1 MCFSLEYDPTN
12 ASIIDLS
19 ARRDGNTRGTDRG
32 RGRGGRG
39 GLARGRGGRSEFS
52 AVGPSDDP
60 TNTTLVVENIPD
72 EKFNEQAIRE
82 YFAEFGNIE
91 EVTMQGFKKQ
101 LALIRY
107 DDHEAAKRAWSSP
120 KAVFDN
126 RFVKVYW
133 YKPEKAAKTETNGA
147 ARKDFTDTPMIDR
160 EEIERRQ
167 AELQRQHEERMRKRQ
182 ELEEARKALEKQRE
196 ELLKRQQEEKAKL
209 MAKLGKPL
217 DTETKKEPG
226 QGEETVSEQTK
237 ALRAELAALE
247 EEAKSLG
254 IDPNASSPPATRGRG
269 RGYGYPGSYYRG
281 RGGFPPRGR
290 GYDPTYRGGFRGRG
304 GFPRGRG
311 GVLRLDN
318 RPKRVAVSGVEFT
331 PERDEALR
339 QYLIVCLPSLSDAI
353 PDRLMNLQ
361 GIGEYESIDP
371 NPERSDSLIV
381 SFKDRYV
388 AEKLMYGPRIIP
400 SVGKVEMAWVAN
412 APTTNPTSTGP
423 GTDSATTAT
432 APAVSKADESLANG
446 GTHGAGA
453 GPSREVDYDVAEDG
467 ESWM

>member
-1 MCFSLEYDPTN
+1 MT
-12 ASIIDLS
+12 
-19 ARRDGNTRGTDRG
+19 
-32 RGRGGRG
+32 RGRGGR
-39 GLARGRGGRSEFS
+39 AEFS
-52 AVGPSDDP
+52 AIGPSDDP

-72 EKFNEQAIRE
+72 DKFNEQAIRE

-91 EVTMQGFKKQ
+91 EVTMQEFKKQ

-147 ARKDFTDTPMIDR
+147 ARKESTDTPMIDR

-182 ELEEARKALEKQRE
+182 ALEEARKALEKQRE
-196 ELLKRQQEEKAKL
+196 VLLKRQEEEKAKL
-209 MAKLGKPL
+209 MAKLGKTGAAL
-217 DTETKKEPG
+217 DAEIKKG
-226 QGEETVSEQTK
+226 SAQGEEHVSEQTK

-254 IDPNASSPPATRGRG
+254 IDPNASSPPATATRGRG
-269 RGYGYPGSYYRG
+269 RGYGYGGSSYRG
-281 RGGFPPRGR
+281 RGGFAPRGR
-290 GYDPTYRGGFRGRG
+290 GYDPTYRGGFRGGRG
-304 GFPRGRG
+304 GFARGRG

-339 QYLIVCLPSLSDAI
+339 QYLIVRFFLFFFFFWLARMDH
-353 PDRLMNLQ
+353 
-361 GIGEYESIDP
+361 
-371 NPERSDSLIV
+371 
-381 SFKDRYV
+381 
-388 AEKLMYGPRIIP
+388 
-400 SVGKVEMAWVAN
+400 
-412 APTTNPTSTGP
+412 
-423 GTDSATTAT
+423 
-432 APAVSKADESLANG
+432 ADDCRALAN
-446 GTHGAGA
+446 TSQLTRT
-453 GPSREVDYDVAEDG
+453 PSAATL
-467 ESWM
+467 